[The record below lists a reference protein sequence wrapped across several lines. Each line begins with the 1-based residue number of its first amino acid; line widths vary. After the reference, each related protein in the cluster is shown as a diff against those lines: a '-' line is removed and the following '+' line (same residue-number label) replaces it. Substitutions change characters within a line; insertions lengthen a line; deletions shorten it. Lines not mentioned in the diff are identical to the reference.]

1 MKNPLKYGA
10 ALIAVY
16 LIVYNGSKAGTVLT
30 KGAAGGA
37 QIIKAF
43 QGRG

>member
-1 MKNPLKYGA
+1 MKNGLKYGA
-10 ALIAVY
+10 ALVGLY
-16 LIVYNGSKAGTVLT
+16 LIVYNGSKSGTVLS

-43 QGRG
+43 QGR

>member
-1 MKNPLKYGA
+1 MKNSLKYGA

-16 LIVYNGSKAGTVLT
+16 LIVYNGSKSGVVLS
-30 KGAAGGA
+30 KGASGGS

-43 QGRG
+43 QGR